1 VRTNGMTTT
10 LPSGNHLFESRSG
23 RRIWSAPVRSSRLM
37 SGEDGILADVH
48 VADEFFPGDDMSNV
62 ECVIIHW
69 GSAVYGTRAKRLC
82 TGPVSQN

>member
-1 VRTNGMTTT
+1 
-10 LPSGNHLFESRSG
+10 
-23 RRIWSAPVRSSRLM
+23 M